1 MTVQA
6 KITCCG
12 NSPDDRLF
20 VGNQSGDVVHWF
32 DELKV
37 GESSMLTP
45 PQKPGQAKWV
55 FSAIHGTVPQEDP
68 VVAAYQPGESR
79 PAPKKGEDN
88 GK

>member
-20 VGNQSGDVVHWF
+20 IGNQIHGSQNGENIIWF

-37 GESSMLTP
+37 GESRMLTP
-45 PQKPGQAKWV
+45 QEKPVYSKWV
-55 FSAIHGTVPQEDP
+55 FSAIHGTVPVEKP
-68 VVAAYQPGESR
+68 ENS
-79 PAPKKGEDN
+79 
-88 GK
+88 